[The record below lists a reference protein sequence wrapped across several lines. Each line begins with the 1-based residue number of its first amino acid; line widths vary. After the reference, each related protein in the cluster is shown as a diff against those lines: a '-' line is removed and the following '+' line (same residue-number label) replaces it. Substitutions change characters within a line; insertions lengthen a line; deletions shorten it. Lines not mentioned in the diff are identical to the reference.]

1 MEENKFIDATLM
13 NKAREDLEI
22 KRVRVSESLVHETQ
36 TYLFQEFG
44 DKYARLLQ
52 AYNESADVKVSADP
66 QDILRM
72 KSAELILYL
81 LLSRNRDRDTV
92 QRVYKTQFNNASPS
106 KVAKFMAL
114 YDATQETE
122 SALISNQLLR
132 MTDELKKINTNT
144 KKTQEDARDT
154 ATGVEIAN
162 NILGFL
168 TADRFG
174 KVTSYNIDNLL
185 EQLNKDEVKEVS
197 KTLIDYGNQLADQ
210 KRRTKARGLR
220 GGNL

>member
-52 AYNESADVKVSADP
+52 AYNESADVKVSVDP

-106 KVAKFMAL
+106 KVAKFMSL

-122 SALISNQLLR
+122 AALISNQLLR

>member
-1 MEENKFIDATLM
+1 MDDNKFIDATLTSQ
-13 NKAREDLEI
+13 AREDLEI

-44 DKYARLLQ
+44 DKYTRLLKS
-52 AYNESADVKVSADP
+52 YNEGATSKVLADP

-72 KSAELILYL
+72 KSAEMILYL
-81 LLSRNRDRDTV
+81 LLSRNRDRDAV
-92 QRVYKTQFNNASPS
+92 KRIYQTQFNNASS
-106 KVAKFMAL
+106 AKVVKFMAL

-122 SALISNQLLR
+122 AALISNQLLR
-132 MTDELKKINTNT
+132 MTDELKRINTNT
-144 KKTQEDARDT
+144 KKTQEDSRD
-154 ATGVEIAN
+154 AANGVEIAN
-162 NILGFL
+162 AILGFL

-185 EQLNKDEVKEVS
+185 EQLNKDEVKDVS
-197 KTLIDYGNQLADQ
+197 KTLIEYGNQLVDQ
-210 KRRTKARGLR
+210 KRRSKARGLR